1 MASIT
6 LENLNKTYPNG
17 FVSVKNLSLHIE
29 DGEFVTFFGP
39 SGCGKSTILRM
50 IGGMEDI
57 TSGETISEKIC
68 STIFCPVTAVLPWR
82 SELSALFSLKR
93 V

>member
-29 DGEFVTFFGP
+29 DGEFITFFGP
-39 SGCGKSTILRM
+39 SGFGKSTILRM
-50 IGGMEDI
+50 IVGIWEI
-57 TSGETISEKIC
+57 TSGEIY
-68 STIFCPVTAVLPWR
+68 V
-82 SELSALFSLKR
+82 
-93 V
+93 

>member
-57 TSGETISEKIC
+57 TSGEIYLEKIC
-68 STIFCPVTAVLPWR
+68 STIFCPVTVVLPWR
-82 SELSALFSLKR
+82 FRIISSILT
-93 V
+93 

>member
-39 SGCGKSTILRM
+39 SGCGKSMPPSAFRGNTTFTPC
-50 IGGMEDI
+50 GT
-57 TSGETISEKIC
+57 TS
-68 STIFCPVTAVLPWR
+68 
-82 SELSALFSLKR
+82 
-93 V
+93 

>member
-29 DGEFVTFFGP
+29 DGEFVTSDQAAAENPPYF
-39 SGCGKSTILRM
+39 
-50 IGGMEDI
+50 
-57 TSGETISEKIC
+57 
-68 STIFCPVTAVLPWR
+68 A
-82 SELSALFSLKR
+82 
-93 V
+93 

>member
-39 SGCGKSTILRM
+39 SGCGKSMPPLAFR
-50 IGGMEDI
+50 G
-57 TSGETISEKIC
+57 STISTPC
-68 STIFCPVTAVLPWR
+68 ATTS
-82 SELSALFSLKR
+82 
-93 V
+93 

>member
-29 DGEFVTFFGP
+29 YGVFVICLLY
-39 SGCGKSTILRM
+39 S
-50 IGGMEDI
+50 
-57 TSGETISEKIC
+57 SEH
-68 STIFCPVTAVLPWR
+68 A
-82 SELSALFSLKR
+82 E
-93 V
+93 

>member
-29 DGEFVTFFGP
+29 DGEFVICLLY
-39 SGCGKSTILRM
+39 S
-50 IGGMEDI
+50 
-57 TSGETISEKIC
+57 SEH
-68 STIFCPVTAVLPWR
+68 A
-82 SELSALFSLKR
+82 E
-93 V
+93 